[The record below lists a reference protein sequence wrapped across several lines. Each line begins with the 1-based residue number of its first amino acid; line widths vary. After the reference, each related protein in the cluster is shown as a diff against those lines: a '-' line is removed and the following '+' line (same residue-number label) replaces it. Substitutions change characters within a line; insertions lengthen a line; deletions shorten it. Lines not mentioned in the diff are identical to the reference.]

1 VMASWGYNLQS
12 LNIFINGTL
21 DVEKQLN
28 VDDAA
33 LMDTIHE
40 HDIGLDRNKS
50 SALHAYL
57 RDLIVYENYINK
69 PGRPSTLMCK
79 KKCTP

>member
-1 VMASWGYNLQS
+1 MASWGYKKQF

-21 DVEKQLN
+21 DVEEQLI

-33 LMDTIHE
+33 IMYTIHE

-50 SALHAYL
+50 SALHAHL
-57 RDLIVYENYINK
+57 RDLIVFAWPVNSLE
-69 PGRPSTLMCK
+69 RASTLMCK
-79 KKCTP
+79 PNTA